1 MRKFLIAALVS
12 VAFVPVAN
20 AATVEN
26 DLFVC
31 TGELIKDQSG
41 YSIIER
47 GVKEEDYPMDCYI
60 DGGKML
66 RQVLAVCRVG
76 DICIVSAKGESG
88 NGNRH
93 LIQKIFAVQRSQ
105 LTVEDLKQH

>member
-1 MRKFLIAALVS
+1 MAQPRCMVQMEVLQGGRPSEKFLIAALVS

-47 GVKEEDYPMDCYI
+47 GVREKEYPMDCYI

-66 RQVLAVCRVG
+66 RRC
-76 DICIVSAKGESG
+76 
-88 NGNRH
+88 
-93 LIQKIFAVQRSQ
+93 
-105 LTVEDLKQH
+105 